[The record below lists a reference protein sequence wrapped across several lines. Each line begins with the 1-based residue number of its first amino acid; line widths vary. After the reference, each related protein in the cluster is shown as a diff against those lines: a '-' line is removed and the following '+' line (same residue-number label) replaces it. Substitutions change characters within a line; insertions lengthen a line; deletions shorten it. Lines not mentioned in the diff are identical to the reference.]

1 MLAVGNCA
9 APILH
14 RMRFQL
20 SESNVDSAALDEE
33 CALWDWVRTAGIS
46 AAELREW
53 LVATASS
60 QSSMRKSAAQGN
72 ADSKRLLEAKRR

>member
-20 SESNVDSAALDEE
+20 SESNVDPGALDEE
-33 CALWDWVRTAGIS
+33 CALWDWVRTAGIT
-46 AAELREW
+46 ADELREW
-53 LVATASS
+53 LVATVT
-60 QSSMRKSAAQGN
+60 QKL
-72 ADSKRLLEAKRR
+72 D

>member
-1 MLAVGNCA
+1 
-9 APILH
+9 
-14 RMRFQL
+14 MRFQL

-33 CALWDWVRTAGIS
+33 CAFRDWVRTAGIS

>member
-1 MLAVGNCA
+1 MLAVANCA

-20 SESNVDSAALDEE
+20 SESDVDSATLDEE
-33 CALWDWVRTAGIS
+33 CAFWDWVRTAGIS

-53 LVATASS
+53 LVATASL
-60 QSSMRKSAAQGN
+60 QSS
-72 ADSKRLLEAKRR
+72 

>member
-1 MLAVGNCA
+1 
-9 APILH
+9 
-14 RMRFQL
+14 MRFQL
-20 SESNVDSAALDEE
+20 SESDVDSAALDEE

-60 QSSMRKSAAQGN
+60 QSC
-72 ADSKRLLEAKRR
+72 